1 MFSTSMS
8 SVYVSLSL
16 FNQGVYGCPFHV
28 FSKSLFQLGS
38 PLILVTAP
46 ELTRFSYSYF
56 RMSWN
61 IEAFSLCMFLT
72 STKLSE
78 WSPMERRAPAQGL
91 SRDQCIRGPS
101 SGTTLTQFY
110 SYSTNTFIMS
120 LLQVLCAQ
128 YVGITHHRVLQTSRW
143 GWADSKAV
151 HGMECS
157 GACSLY
163 WRSLSVGAA
172 A

>member
-8 SVYVSLSL
+8 SIYVSLSL

-46 ELTRFSYSYF
+46 EFTGFSYSYF

-61 IEAFSLCMFLT
+61 VEAFSLCMFLT

-78 WSPMERRAPAQGL
+78 WSPHGTKGT
-91 SRDQCIRGPS
+91 GPEFVTRPVYLRS
-101 SGTTLTQFY
+101 QLRNN
-110 SYSTNTFIMS
+110 TNTVSALILLIHFI
-120 LLQVLCAQ
+120 
-128 YVGITHHRVLQTSRW
+128 T
-143 GWADSKAV
+143 
-151 HGMECS
+151 
-157 GACSLY
+157 CSLY
-163 WRSLSVGAA
+163 TVRRYRTSPGAPDLWTRLG
-172 A
+172 

>member
-8 SVYVSLSL
+8 SIYVSLSL

-28 FSKSLFQLGS
+28 SSKSLFQLGS
-38 PLILVTAP
+38 PLILVMAP
-46 ELTRFSYSYF
+46 ELTGFFYSYF

-61 IEAFSLCMFLT
+61 IEAFSLCVFT
-72 STKLSE
+72 STK
-78 WSPMERRAPAQGL
+78 MKGT
-91 SRDQCIRGPS
+91 GPES
-101 SGTTLTQFY
+101 VTRPVYLRSQLRNN
-110 SYSTNTFIMS
+110 TNTVS
-120 LLQVLCAQ
+120 TLVLLTHLLHVLCTLYA
-128 YVGITHHRVLQTSRW
+128 GIAHHRALKTYGR

-157 GACSLY
+157 GVRSLY
-163 WRSLSVGAA
+163 WRSLSAGAA